1 MSYLDDRIK
10 DSKVLFIP
18 VYSMREYT
26 TGKYKLLNDG
36 NMNRVISKVF
46 SAKPKKATILIPEVS
61 NIADFEELKK
71 FISNCG
77 LSQVISFVESSG
89 YKENANATRKTIT
102 EFLSTYNELKNKIK
116 LDLIVS
122 EPNFLT
128 SVMALTNGY
137 CEEIIY
143 WCVASKTS
151 TYSPWFVEEFA
162 ALDKVIAEN
171 INTAVLTKTQ
181 VEYLQGKSFV
191 DSNFYCPELFD
202 YKTIF
207 FPFRLSD
214 KSYKAEV
221 LKDIIYNIRAKGYN
235 NFKVL
240 YSDPNESGVF
250 EEDEVFKKVSSDKDV
265 YLSILK
271 SKPIIPYFEDS
282 NNVLHISIFEFDF
295 YKCKVI
301 MYENDNIDFE
311 TAIKIKDDSEI
322 EQAIINLLE
331 EEVKC

>member
-61 NIADFEELKK
+61 NISDFEELKK

-77 LSQVISFVESSG
+77 LSQVISFVECSG
-89 YKENANATRKTIT
+89 YKENANATRKTVN
-102 EFLSTYNELKNKIK
+102 EFLSIYKELKTKISF
-116 LDLIVS
+116 DLIVS

-128 SVMALTNGY
+128 SVMSLSDEY
-137 CEEIIY
+137 HEEIIY

-162 ALDKVIAEN
+162 ALDKVIAEKVK
-171 INTAVLTKTQ
+171 TAVLTKTQ

-214 KSYKAEV
+214 KSYHAEEFKNTINELLSEGV
-221 LKDIIYNIRAKGYN
+221 SG
-235 NFKVL
+235 FKVL
-240 YSDPNESGVF
+240 FTDPNESNIF
-250 EEDEVFKKVSSDKDV
+250 EENGVFKKVSSDKDV

-282 NNVLHISIFEFDF
+282 NNVLHISIFEFMYYGCD
-295 YKCKVI
+295 VI
-301 MYENDNIDFE
+301 MFENDNIKYE
-311 TAIKIKDDSEI
+311 KSIILDDLK
-322 EQAIINLLE
+322 NLKNIL
-331 EEVKC
+331 KKYLQQK

>member
-77 LSQVISFVESSG
+77 LSQIISFVECNG
-89 YKENANATRKTIT
+89 YKENANATRKTVN
-102 EFLSTYNELKNKIK
+102 EFLSIYKELKTKISF
-116 LDLIVS
+116 DLIVS

-128 SVMALTNGY
+128 SVMSLSDEY
-137 CEEIIY
+137 HEEIIY

-162 ALDKVIAEN
+162 ALDKVIAEKVK
-171 INTAVLTKTQ
+171 TAVLTKTQ

-214 KSYKAEV
+214 KSYHAEEFKNAINELLSEGV
-221 LKDIIYNIRAKGYN
+221 SG
-235 NFKVL
+235 FKVL
-240 YSDPNESGVF
+240 FTDPNESNIF
-250 EEDEVFKKVSSDKDV
+250 EENGVFKKVSSDKDV

-282 NNVLHISIFEFDF
+282 NNVLHISIFEFMYYGCD
-295 YKCKVI
+295 VI
-301 MYENDNIDFE
+301 MFENDNIKYE
-311 TAIKIKDDSEI
+311 KSIILDDLK
-322 EQAIINLLE
+322 NLKNIL
-331 EEVKC
+331 KKYLQQK